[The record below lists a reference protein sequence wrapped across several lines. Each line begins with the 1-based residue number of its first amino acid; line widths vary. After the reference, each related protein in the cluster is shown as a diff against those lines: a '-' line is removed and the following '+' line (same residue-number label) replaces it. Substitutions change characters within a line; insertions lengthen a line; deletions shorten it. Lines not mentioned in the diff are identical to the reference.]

1 MTKKAFVTFFFLTI
15 IFSCNLFEIDLK
27 QKNMNHIPFA
37 KKIKVIHK
45 KHNNSR
51 EDNYFWLKNR
61 DDKDV
66 IEYLEKENSYYKKQT
81 KNQKELKE
89 NLFVEMK
96 SRIKKNDTSAPYF
109 YNNYWYITRYE
120 KGKEYPIYTRKNE
133 SLNSKEEILFDC
145 NEMAK
150 GHDYF
155 SLVGINVSPDN
166 TKVIYA
172 IDVNSRRKYS
182 MYVKDLKTKKSL
194 NFSIKNTNG
203 GSAWAA
209 DSKHFFYVKKNPKT
223 LRTEKIYRR
232 NINDRKK

>member
-1 MTKKAFVTFFFLTI
+1 
-15 IFSCNLFEIDLK
+15 
-27 QKNMNHIPFA
+27 
-37 KKIKVIHK
+37 
-45 KHNNSR
+45 
-51 EDNYFWLKNR
+51 
-61 DDKDV
+61 
-66 IEYLEKENSYYKKQT
+66 
-81 KNQKELKE
+81 
-89 NLFVEMK
+89 MK

-109 YNNYWYITRYE
+109 YNDYWYITRYE
-120 KGKEYPIYTRKNE
+120 KGKEYPIYTRKKE

-150 GHDYF
+150 GYDYF

-194 NFSIKNTNG
+194 NFSIKNTSG

-209 DSKHFFYVKKNPKT
+209 DSKHFFYVKKILKH
-223 LRTEKIYRR
+223 
-232 NINDRKK
+232 